1 MPEVGIVIPV
11 HASAL
16 GKALLAFLPE
26 DEKRVLTSGD
36 LRSMTGETV
45 TSPEVL
51 REQLD
56 DVRSGG
62 IAEEQDEA
70 VIGESAL
77 ASPVFDSSG
86 TAVGAIGVVIP
97 SGIELATHEARN
109 VVRETARALSR
120 ELGSESWPPRP
131 SGQ

>member
-1 MPEVGIVIPV
+1 
-11 HASAL
+11 
-16 GKALLAFLPE
+16 
-26 DEKRVLTSGD
+26 
-36 LRSMTGETV
+36 MTGETL
-45 TSPEVL
+45 TSPDDL

-56 DVRSGG
+56 GVRSSG
-62 IAEEQDEA
+62 IAVEQDEA

-97 SGIELATHEARN
+97 SSGDLARHDARD

-120 ELGSESWPPRP
+120 ELGAESWPPRP
-131 SGQ
+131 ASQ